1 MATDIHM
8 SITTMTTETN
18 TALYRLLTWLSPAYP
33 VGAFSFSQGLE
44 TAVDRKLVTDVESA
58 RRWLEDILEHG
69 SIWSDAII
77 FANSH
82 SATNIAT
89 LEQINEFA
97 LAFQPSAELKAE
109 TLALGRAFVQTTLLA
124 WPSPLL
130 EEADR
135 TIGED
140 FAYPC
145 AVACAASGHD
155 IELIPALQAWCHSS
169 VSNLVS
175 AAIRLVP
182 LGQSDGQRILAALE
196 GQILAT
202 AEKAAETH
210 LDDLVTSSLMAEICS
225 MRHETQH
232 VRLFRS

>member
-1 MATDIHM
+1 
-8 SITTMTTETN
+8 MTTETN

-44 TAVDRKLVTDVESA
+44 TAVHHKLVTDMDST
-58 RRWLEDILEHG
+58 RRWLQDILEYG
-69 SIWSDAII
+69 SIWSDAAI
-77 FANSH
+77 FANAH
-82 SATNIAT
+82 GATTIST
-89 LEQINEFA
+89 IEEINEFA

-130 EEADR
+130 EVANQ
-135 TIGED
+135 TIGEN

-182 LGQSDGQRILAALE
+182 LGQSDGQKILAALE
-196 GQILAT
+196 RQILTT
-202 AEKAAETH
+202 AERAAETH
-210 LDDLVTSSLMAEICS
+210 LDNLVTSSLMAEICS
-225 MRHETQH
+225 MQHETQH